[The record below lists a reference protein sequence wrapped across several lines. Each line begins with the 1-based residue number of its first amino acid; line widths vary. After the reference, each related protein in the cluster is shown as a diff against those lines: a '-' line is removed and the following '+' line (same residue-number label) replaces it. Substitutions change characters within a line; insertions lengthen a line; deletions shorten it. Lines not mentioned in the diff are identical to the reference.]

1 MGVLHPARRHGR
13 TDRLRQRLRRSVGPR
28 AHVFQ
33 RFCPVRWRFERR
45 RRSRR
50 VFLHPVLWG
59 GRLVHMRSLNLR
71 LQRRVWSVAWRRRH
85 FTRRHRMRR
94 WRHRVRR
101 WWHWMRRWWHRMR
114 RRRHRMRGRRTGRR
128 RRRRFWR
135 SRGRWMCGRCLFLLV
150 LGGWSGLGEHLTLQR
165 RRRGAQIVRAHGGQ
179 DRAGKKNGF
188 RSSHLWT
195 PRPQRA
201 SATGNVRNEQNVP
214 QQLRLN

>member
-1 MGVLHPARRHGR
+1 MPPAGPGWVFCIPPGGTGR

-114 RRRHRMRGRRTGRR
+114 RRRHRMRGAGRGGGAGAGFGGAGVAGCAGAAFSSRPRRLERLGRAPHFATAPPRRSDRTRSRRTGSCWQEERISQLA
-128 RRRRFWR
+128 FVN
-135 SRGRWMCGRCLFLLV
+135 S
-150 LGGWSGLGEHLTLQR
+150 
-165 RRRGAQIVRAHGGQ
+165 
-179 DRAGKKNGF
+179 
-188 RSSHLWT
+188 
-195 PRPQRA
+195 PA
-201 SATGNVRNEQNVP
+201 SARVSNR
-214 QQLRLN
+214 